1 MLLLGQDLPHGN
13 YAALRRAGSLAPS
26 NTGREYL
33 VAVRNYRTW
42 VLTALY
48 AFNFGVELTM
58 NNGERGVMA
67 CAAVNLMARL
77 GTKCHSSRCG
87 WPRPCDVQR
96 IGDLHGWG
104 MVLVAGADLLPCPG
118 KQRQRLPLIWL
129 PPPPPVQCLP
139 NTFTTPLTHP

>member
-1 MLLLGQDLPHGN
+1 MGQDLPHGN

-58 NNGERGVMA
+58 NNGEKRVMA
-67 CAAVNLMARL
+67 CAAAANLKASVAPP
-77 GTKCHSSRCG
+77 GTGGQGHAMCSASANCTVGAWFWWPGLTCCPALASNGSASR
-87 WPRPCDVQR
+87 
-96 IGDLHGWG
+96 
-104 MVLVAGADLLPCPG
+104 
-118 KQRQRLPLIWL
+118 
-129 PPPPPVQCLP
+129 
-139 NTFTTPLTHP
+139 